1 MRPLT
6 LALIVVSCGAFG
18 LSACGESKE
27 DKAKKQVCSARSD
40 ISKQIDSLKT
50 LTISSSTPDDV
61 KSALNTI
68 KGDLSKIK
76 DAQPDLAPD
85 RKQQVQTATQTFGS
99 QLQQIVTSAVRGLSV
114 TNAKTQ
120 IQSAVTSLGAA
131 YKQALEP
138 IKC

>member
-1 MRPLT
+1 MKPLT
-6 LALIVVSCGAFG
+6 LALIVVSCGAFA

-40 ISKQIDSLKT
+40 ITKQIDSLKT

-61 KSALNTI
+61 KSALNSI

-85 RKQQVQTATQTFGS
+85 RKQQVQNATKTFES
-99 QLQQIVTSAVRGLSV
+99 QLQQIVPNTTNGLSV

-120 IQSAVTSLGAA
+120 IQSAVTSLEAA

-138 IKC
+138 INC

>member
-1 MRPLT
+1 MKPLT
-6 LALIVVSCGAFG
+6 LALIVVSCGAFA

-50 LTISSSTPDDV
+50 LTISTSTPDDV

-68 KGDLSKIK
+68 KSDLSKIK

-85 RKQQVQTATQTFGS
+85 RKQQVQTATQTFES
-99 QLQQIVTSAVRGLSV
+99 QLQQIVPSTVNGLSV

-120 IQSAVTSLGAA
+120 IQSAVTSLEAA

-138 IKC
+138 IDC

>member
-1 MRPLT
+1 MKPLT
-6 LALIVVSCGAFG
+6 LALIVVSCGAFA

-50 LTISSSTPDDV
+50 LTISTSTPDDV
-61 KSALNTI
+61 KAALNTI

-76 DAQPDLAPD
+76 DAQSDLAPD

-99 QLQQIVTSAVRGLSV
+99 QLQQIVTSTVNGLSV

-138 IKC
+138 INC

>member
-1 MRPLT
+1 MKPLM
-6 LALIVVSCGAFG
+6 LALIVVSCGAFA

-50 LTISSSTPDDV
+50 LTISTSTPDDV

-85 RKQQVQTATQTFGS
+85 RKQQVQTATQTFES
-99 QLQQIVTSAVRGLSV
+99 QLQQIVTSTTNGLSV

-120 IQSAVTSLGAA
+120 IQSAVTSLEAA

-138 IKC
+138 IDC

>member
-1 MRPLT
+1 MKPLT
-6 LALIVVSCGAFG
+6 LALIVVSCGAFA

-50 LTISSSTPDDV
+50 LTISTSTPDDV

-85 RKQQVQTATQTFGS
+85 RKQQVQTATKTFES
-99 QLQQIVTSAVRGLSV
+99 QLQQIVPSTVEGLSV

-120 IQSAVTSLGAA
+120 IQSAVTSLEAA
-131 YKQALEP
+131 YKQALET
-138 IKC
+138 INC

>member
-1 MRPLT
+1 MKPLT
-6 LALIVVSCGAFG
+6 LALIVVSCGAFA

-61 KSALNTI
+61 KAALNTI
-68 KGDLSKIK
+68 KGDLSKMK

-85 RKQQVQTATQTFGS
+85 RKQQVQTATKTFES
-99 QLQQIVTSAVRGLSV
+99 QLQQIVPSTVNGLSV

-120 IQSAVTSLGAA
+120 IQSAVTSLEAA

-138 IKC
+138 INC

>member
-1 MRPLT
+1 MKPLT
-6 LALIVVSCGAFG
+6 LALIVVSCGAFA

-27 DKAKKQVCSARSD
+27 DKAKKQVCGARSD

-50 LTISSSTPDDV
+50 LTISTSTPDDV

-85 RKQQVQTATQTFGS
+85 RKEQVQTATKTFES
-99 QLQQIVTSAVRGLSV
+99 QLQQIVPSTVNGLSV

-120 IQSAVTSLGAA
+120 IQSAVTSLEAA

-138 IKC
+138 INC

>member
-1 MRPLT
+1 MKPLT
-6 LALIVVSCGAFG
+6 LALIVVSCGVFA

-40 ISKQIDSLKT
+40 ITKQIDSLKT

-61 KSALNTI
+61 KSALNSI

-85 RKQQVQTATQTFGS
+85 RKQQVQTATKTFES
-99 QLQQIVTSAVRGLSV
+99 QLQQIVPSTVNGLSV
-114 TNAKTQ
+114 TNAKTH
-120 IQSAVTSLGAA
+120 IQSAVTSLEAA

-138 IKC
+138 INC

>member
-1 MRPLT
+1 MKPLT
-6 LALIVVSCGAFG
+6 LTLIVVSCGAFA

-40 ISKQIDSLKT
+40 ITKQIDSLKT
-50 LTISSSTPDDV
+50 LTISTSTPDDV

-68 KGDLSKIK
+68 KDDVSKMK

-85 RKQQVQTATQTFGS
+85 RKQQVQTATKTFES
-99 QLQQIVTSAVRGLSV
+99 QLQQIVPSTVNGLSV

-120 IQSAVTSLGAA
+120 IQSAVTSLEAA

-138 IKC
+138 INC